1 MASTMYKGKNLR
13 IKLDGGVIYHATDCN
28 FSSDI
33 EIEKIATKDTNGN
46 LKITGAYDWNL
57 SSSGVVANKPS
68 GGAQEDFK
76 SLLDKHKSG
85 AEVDIEFTTGDVG
98 DVIISGV
105 GFIKSIQVKAPEKG
119 FATSDVTIE
128 GSGDYTVA
136 LVV

>member
-68 GGAQEDFK
+68 GGIQEDFQ
-76 SLLDKHKSG
+76 SLLNKHKAG
-85 AEVDIEFTTGDVG
+85 TEVAIEFTTGEIG
-98 DVIISGV
+98 DFETKRLGIRS
-105 GFIKSIQVKAPEKG
+105 SICFHSLKQANWP
-119 FATSDVTIE
+119 
-128 GSGDYTVA
+128 
-136 LVV
+136 LV